1 MKKLERPEL
10 EALVSISG
18 NIDFITFTNILKE
31 TAHEIAIKN
40 STIIE
45 EVQFRW
51 NQGRVQEILDI
62 LKKIRDA
69 KDELEYTRK
78 QVRKP

>member
-1 MKKLERPEL
+1 MKKLERSEL
-10 EALVSISG
+10 ESLVSISG
-18 NIDFITFTNILKE
+18 NIDFIAFINILKE

-40 STIIE
+40 SSVIE

-51 NQGRVQEILDI
+51 NQGRIQEILDI

-69 KDELEYTRK
+69 SEELEYTRK
-78 QVRKP
+78 QARKP